1 MTVSKENPEYTAV
14 LTLAAT
20 GQQFD
25 LTPLLVS
32 LELTH
37 QKEQLAQCATLTLV
51 NVAYEGTWLNKMVRA
66 RDRVC
71 IYASDGE
78 RHEEVFRGFVW
89 TNTYASSL
97 EQRELTLRC
106 FDDLIFW
113 QESEESEFFP
123 KGRTTKDVIQ
133 TLFDKWGVP
142 LEYRYESI
150 THDKLALRGTL
161 ADLVTSDILDKVK
174 KDTGKKYAV
183 YMDQDKA
190 IIRTLGDNES
200 WYRVDTA
207 SRAVHTRSEET
218 MEGMTTKVIILGK
231 SDDNKKTPVEAEV
244 TGDTE
249 KYGTLQKLQDRDE
262 KTTLEKAKKEAQTI
276 LDEKGQ
282 PNWEYELKC
291 GDIPWVKKGDRINV
305 SVGMIYETM
314 MLVLG
319 ITRTISNKERTMT
332 LTMEAEKKDE

>member
-1 MTVSKENPEYTAV
+1 MTPSKENPEYTAV
-14 LTLAAT
+14 ITLAST
-20 GQQFD
+20 GEQFD
-25 LTPLLVS
+25 LTPILVS

-37 QKEQLAQCATLTLV
+37 QKDQLAQCATLTMV
-51 NVAYEGTWLNKMVRA
+51 NVQHEGTWANKMFRA
-66 RDRVC
+66 RDRVF
-71 IYASDGE
+71 IYANDGE

-89 TNTYASSL
+89 TNTYTSAL
-97 EQRELTLRC
+97 EQRELVLRC
-106 FDDLIFW
+106 YDNLIFW

-123 KGRTTKDVIQ
+123 KGRSTQDVVQ

-161 ADLVTSDILDKVK
+161 SDLVTSDILDKVRK
-174 KDTGKKYAV
+174 ETGKKFAV
-183 YMDQDKA
+183 YMEGDKA

-200 WYRVDTA
+200 FYRVDAA
-207 SRAVHTRSEET
+207 SRAVSTKSEET
-218 MEGMTTKVIILGK
+218 MDGMTTKVVILGK

-244 TGDTE
+244 IGDTE

-262 KTTLEKAKKEAQTI
+262 KTTLEDAKKEAQNVI
-276 LDEKGQ
+276 DEKGQ

-291 GDIPWVKKGDRINV
+291 GDIPWVNKGDRINV

-314 MLVLG
+314 MLILG
-319 ITRTISNKERTMT
+319 IDRTISDKEKTMT
-332 LTMEAEKKDE
+332 LTMEAVKKDE